1 MEMSIAKIPVFQKKS
16 HRRIFHSKGT
26 TTPLTP
32 LPKETA
38 NKCQCSHVLLA
49 DDDRFQAFYYQTLFQ
64 KSLDFDHLSIDKKDF
79 RFTMSTSGED
89 LLEEFKKIQACKCGF
104 LSLIIVDYDMGR
116 GKMTGVETI
125 LTLRKLGYKGMLILR
140 TSETYE
146 FLREKHPYLDDII
159 ENKTINYLLGKND
172 HMETKGTI
180 QTLLYLI
187 FS

>member
-1 MEMSIAKIPVFQKKS
+1 MEISIAKVPVFQKKS

-26 TTPLTP
+26 TTPIVP
-32 LPKETA
+32 LPKQT
-38 NKCQCSHVLLA
+38 KSSCQCSHVLLA

-64 KSLDFDHLSIDKKDF
+64 KSLDFDHLSIPREDF

-89 LLEEFKKIQACKCGF
+89 LLEEYKKIQACGCRF
-104 LSLIIVDYDMGR
+104 LSLIIVDYNMGQ
-116 GKMTGVETI
+116 GKMSGVETI
-125 LTLRKLGYKGMLILR
+125 LALRKLGYKGLLILR

-146 FLREKHPYLDDII
+146 YLRERHPNLDEII

-172 HMETKGTI
+172 HVETKGCI